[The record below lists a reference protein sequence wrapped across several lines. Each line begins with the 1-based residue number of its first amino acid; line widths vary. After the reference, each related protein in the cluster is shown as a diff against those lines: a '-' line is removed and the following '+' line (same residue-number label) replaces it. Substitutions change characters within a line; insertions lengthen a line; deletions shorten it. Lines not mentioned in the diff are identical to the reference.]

1 MGISNIIGIY
11 LCQKPG
17 ISASIFF
24 SMEYATHLY
33 PEYGDEKLEELACRY
48 LQKAGELKGC
58 LHPLTARSMKVR
70 VARLDAESAICLDQN
85 KMYSPESPVEFL
97 FPSPIAISGEFGE
110 RLFHEFQLRSIVR
123 DLIREKG
130 AAFNPVEPYFLKY
143 LDRMIM
149 GTKDRE
155 GDESTIESVEYGV
168 SSVSEND
175 SGLEHLAS
183 RYALITEGNRPVLRA
198 LIASLSLL
206 PRMLN
211 INPFGRNTEKMARLT
226 MTNALS
232 HHGLD
237 AEGLFSVNRALAIN
251 LREYTDL
258 LDAWEL
264 WPSQSGINLNYEGLS
279 AVTSFLFEILL
290 REMEAML
297 DFFSADRMA
306 EFIRQFVRKEVE
318 AERLRSEAE
327 WILMELFVRGK
338 TTRQDLMRI
347 TGTSDKT
354 LKIITDQLVDRGQM
368 NTDLYGVRME
378 YTLNY

>member
-1 MGISNIIGIY
+1 
-11 LCQKPG
+11 
-17 ISASIFF
+17 
-24 SMEYATHLY
+24 
-33 PEYGDEKLEELACRY
+33 
-48 LQKAGELKGC
+48 
-58 LHPLTARSMKVR
+58 
-70 VARLDAESAICLDQN
+70 
-85 KMYSPESPVEFL
+85 
-97 FPSPIAISGEFGE
+97 
-110 RLFHEFQLRSIVR
+110 
-123 DLIREKG
+123 
-130 AAFNPVEPYFLKY
+130 
-143 LDRMIM
+143 
-149 GTKDRE
+149 
-155 GDESTIESVEYGV
+155 
-168 SSVSEND
+168 
-175 SGLEHLAS
+175 
-183 RYALITEGNRPVLRA
+183 
-198 LIASLSLL
+198 
-206 PRMLN
+206 
-211 INPFGRNTEKMARLT
+211 

-368 NTDLYGVRME
+368 STDLYGVRME